1 MARDPNS
8 RDISNL
14 EIAFRIVTLIMVA
27 REKILFAFLND
38 VLGGVNTKYRGNARR
53 S

>member
-1 MARDPNS
+1 MCEGARPQFA

-38 VLGGVNTKYRGNARR
+38 VLRG